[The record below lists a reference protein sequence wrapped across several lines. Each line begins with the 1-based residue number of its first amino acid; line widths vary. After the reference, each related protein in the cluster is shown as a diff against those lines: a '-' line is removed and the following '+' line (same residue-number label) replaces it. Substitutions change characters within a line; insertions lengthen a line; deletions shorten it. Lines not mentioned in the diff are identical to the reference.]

1 MYELLAASSVLL
13 SAVSTCSKFWELKQQ
28 VRTYESQEPQTCTS
42 GAFCFV
48 RTQSQAD
55 RHQYRR
61 QAIFLLVSQSSFQ
74 RQPHLALTHRLTV
87 STKLI
92 HHTMC
97 SLLVPST
104 LHATAFV
111 VCGSGTTVCGTPSTG
126 KLGSEFSM
134 QALSS
139 DDVRCISPHQPG
151 KAAKVGLFVSARVF
165 GR

>member
-1 MYELLAASSVLL
+1 MH
-13 SAVSTCSKFWELKQQ
+13 F
-28 VRTYESQEPQTCTS
+28 R
-42 GAFCFV
+42 GFCFV

-151 KAAKVGLFVSARVF
+151 KAAKVGLFVSARVLVVDIF
-165 GR
+165 GAGNRDAGAPITVYSGHLVTFSCFGV